1 MSTQTGSRRFA
12 RVAGALRDYAD
23 NPSAYL
29 TLNQGNVYFCM
40 PDISA
45 VVVYREAGRYW
56 MQFGGPFAASGNRQV
71 LLQALLDR
79 AN

>member
-1 MSTQTGSRRFA
+1 MSTQTGSSGFA
-12 RVAGALRDYAD
+12 RIAGALRDYAN

-29 TLNQGNVYFCM
+29 TLNQGNAYLCM

-45 VVVYREAGRYW
+45 VVVYREGGRYW

-71 LLQALLDR
+71 LLQAFLDR